1 MSEKPVE
8 ERLSVVENDI
18 EHIKSTL
25 DRVEGSISDLHN
37 DIHNTQTQNN
47 SNINALR
54 SELKQD
60 IEANRKEIKEIN
72 EKLDTHRKEIN
83 EKLDA
88 HRKEMNEKLD
98 ENQKEMREFFTSTIA
113 RLEANQSKLDDN
125 QRSLNEK
132 HARLSRDL
140 VWLYIMGLSLFG
152 TTVANANGWLSFIG
166 KLFSA
171 N

>member
-8 ERLSVVENDI
+8 ERLSVLENGI

-25 DRVEGSISDLHN
+25 VRVESLISNLHN
-37 DIHNTQTQNN
+37 DIHNTQAQNN

-60 IEANRKEIKEIN
+60 IEAQRKEIT
-72 EKLDTHRKEIN
+72 EKLDN
-83 EKLDA
+83 Y
-88 HRKEMNEKLD
+88 
-98 ENQKEMREFFTSTIA
+98 QKEMREFFTSTIA

-132 HARLSRDL
+132 LARLSRDL
-140 VWLYIMGLSLFG
+140 VWLYIIGLTLFG
-152 TTVANANGWLSFIG
+152 TTVAYANGWLSFIG

>member
-8 ERLSVVENDI
+8 ERLSVLENGI

-25 DRVEGSISDLHN
+25 DRVESLLSNLHN
-37 DIHNTQTQNN
+37 DIHNTQTQNS
-47 SNINALR
+47 SNCNVLR
-54 SELKQD
+54 SNLKLD
-60 IEANRKEIKEIN
+60 IEA
-72 EKLDTHRKEIN
+72 HRKEIN
-83 EKLDA
+83 EELDA
-88 HRKEMNEKLD
+88 HQKEIIEKLD
-98 ENQKEMREFFTSTIA
+98 VYQKEMREFFTSTIA

-140 VWLYIMGLSLFG
+140 VWLYIIGLSLFG

-171 N
+171 G

>member
-1 MSEKPVE
+1 MSVKPVE

-25 DRVEGSISDLHN
+25 VRVENLISNLHN

-47 SNINALR
+47 SNSNALR

-60 IEANRKEIKEIN
+60 IEA
-72 EKLDTHRKEIN
+72 HRKEIN
-83 EKLDA
+83 EKLDV
-88 HRKEMNEKLD
+88 HRKEINEKLD
-98 ENQKEMREFFTSTIA
+98 NYQKEMREFFTSTIA

-140 VWLYIMGLSLFG
+140 VWLYIIGLSLFG

>member
-18 EHIKSTL
+18 EHIKSSL
-25 DRVEGSISDLHN
+25 DRVEGLISNLHN

-60 IEANRKEIKEIN
+60 IEAHRKEINEKFDAQRKEIKEIN
-72 EKLDTHRKEIN
+72 EKLD
-83 EKLDA
+83 A
-88 HRKEMNEKLD
+88 
-98 ENQKEMREFFTSTIA
+98 NQKEMREFFTSTIA
-113 RLEANQSKLDDN
+113 RLEANQSG
-125 QRSLNEK
+125 LNEK

-140 VWLYIMGLSLFG
+140 VWLYVIGFSLFG
-152 TTVANANGWLSFIG
+152 TTIANANGWLSFIG
-166 KLFSA
+166 KLFSLD
-171 N
+171 

>member
-1 MSEKPVE
+1 MSDKPVE
-8 ERLSVVENDI
+8 ERLSIVENDI

-25 DRVEGSISDLHN
+25 DRVESLISNLHN

-47 SNINALR
+47 SNSNALR

-60 IEANRKEIKEIN
+60 IEANRTEITGKLEAHRTEMTEKLEALRTEMT
-72 EKLDTHRKEIN
+72 EKLDN
-83 EKLDA
+83 Y
-88 HRKEMNEKLD
+88 
-98 ENQKEMREFFTSTIA
+98 QKEMREFFTSTIA

-132 HARLSRDL
+132 LARLSRDL
-140 VWLYIMGLSLFG
+140 VWLYIIGLTLFG
-152 TTVANANGWLSFIG
+152 TTVAYANGWLSFIG

>member
-18 EHIKSTL
+18 EHIKSSL
-25 DRVEGSISDLHN
+25 DRVEGLISNLHN

-60 IEANRKEIKEIN
+60 IEANRKEIQQ
-72 EKLDTHRKEIN
+72 LN

-88 HRKEMNEKLD
+88 
-98 ENQKEMREFFTSTIA
+98 NQKEMREFFTSTIA

-132 HARLSRDL
+132 HARMSRDL
-140 VWLYIMGLSLFG
+140 VWLYLIGLSLFG

>member
-60 IEANRKEIKEIN
+60 IEANRKEIKEI
-72 EKLDTHRKEIN
+72 T

-88 HRKEMNEKLD
+88 
-98 ENQKEMREFFTSTIA
+98 NQKEMREFFTSTIS
-113 RLEANQSKLDDN
+113 RLEANQNKLDDN
-125 QRSLNEK
+125 RRSLSDK

-140 VWLYIMGLSLFG
+140 VWLYIIGLSLFG

-166 KLFSA
+166 KLFSVD
-171 N
+171 